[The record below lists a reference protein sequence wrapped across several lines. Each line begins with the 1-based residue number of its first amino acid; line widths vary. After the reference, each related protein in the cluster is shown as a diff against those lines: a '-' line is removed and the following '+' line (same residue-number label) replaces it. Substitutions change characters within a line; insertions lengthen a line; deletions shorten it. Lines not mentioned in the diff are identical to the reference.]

1 VKAMMDKTLTLPTR
15 AMTIPLTMKFY
26 FANKKFNYTNK
37 TYDEQG
43 NNEPAED
50 IDDKNM
56 ISYAT
61 EDNQDTETT
70 IETIYQDNIIPLQ
83 CELLNTETTKPAITP
98 IPKQKIDYHPKI
110 VLMIPKDPQAK

>member
-1 VKAMMDKTLTLPTR
+1 
-15 AMTIPLTMKFY
+15 MKFY

-50 IDDKNM
+50 TDDKNM

-61 EDNQDTETT
+61 EDKQDTETT
-70 IETIYQDNIIPLQ
+70 IVKIYQDNIIPLQ
-83 CELLNTETTKPAITP
+83 CELLNTETTKPTITP

-110 VLMIPKDPQAK
+110 VLMIPKDPEAK